1 MPMEMKPKLS
11 PKLVQKLVLTPSLQ
25 QAIKLLQLSKLELQ
39 STLQQEMD
47 ENPLLDEKPQEAVE
61 SEEQAQ
67 VASYKEEEEE
77 SDVTLKNPFDEIDIH
92 SYFQDY
98 QGYESHYSLSATA
111 EIPPIENMAVKPTKL
126 SDHLIWQLN
135 LSNITS
141 LQKKIA
147 MDIIG
152 NLDEDGYLKA
162 SIEEISQMGDY
173 KPEDVQET
181 LKIIQGFD
189 PIGIGARDL
198 KECLLI
204 QLRYLGLGDTPT
216 ELIIKEYSELLES
229 RQYKK
234 LAKAIGC
241 SLESLEHHLEIIKRL
256 DPKPGSK
263 YASDDTIYVVP
274 DVFVVKVDDDYE
286 VILNEDGLPR
296 LRISPFY
303 RRMLDRDANTSEN
316 VTQYIKDKLRSAI
329 WLVKSYEQRQQ
340 SIYKVSR
347 SIIKEQREFLEKGV
361 NHIKPMTLSDI
372 AINVGMH
379 ESTVSRIV
387 TNKYMHTPQG
397 IYEMKYFFHGGL
409 NSRSG
414 ESISSLKVKNII
426 KKLID
431 TEDKTYPLSDEKI
444 AVILRKD
451 GLQIARR
458 TVTKY
463 REEFNI
469 PSSKERKRILK
480 S

>member
-39 STLQQEMD
+39 TAIRQEMD
-47 ENPLLDEKPQEAVE
+47 ENPLLDEKPQEVVE
-61 SEEQAQ
+61 IDEQIQTAP
-67 VASYKEEEEE
+67 YKEEEEE
-77 SDVTLKNPFDEIDIH
+77 SEVSSKNSFDEIDIN

-98 QGYESHYSLSATA
+98 QGYEYQYYSSSST
-111 EIPPIENMAVKPTKL
+111 EIPPIENMVVRPTRL

-135 LSNITS
+135 LSDITP

-147 MDIIG
+147 IDIIG

-162 SIEEISQMGDY
+162 SIEEISQMGCY
-173 KPEDVQET
+173 KPEEVQDI
-181 LKIIQGFD
+181 LKIIQRFD
-189 PIGIGARDL
+189 PIGVGARDL

-204 QLRYLGLGDTPT
+204 QLRYLNLGDTPT
-216 ELIIKEYSELLES
+216 ELIIKEYSEFLES

-263 YASDDTIYVVP
+263 FASDDTIYVVP
-274 DVFVVKVDDDYE
+274 DVFVMKVGEDYE

-303 RRMLDRDANTSEN
+303 RRMLEGGANVSEN
-316 VTQYIKDKLRSAI
+316 VEQYIKEKLRSAV

-347 SIIKEQREFLEKGV
+347 SIVKEQQEFLEKGV
-361 NHIKPMTLSDI
+361 DYMKPMTLSDI
-372 AINVGMH
+372 AMDVGMH

-397 IYEMKYFFHGGL
+397 IYEMKYFFHSGL
-409 NSRSG
+409 SSRNG
-414 ESISSLKVKNII
+414 ESISSLKVKNMI

-431 TEDKTYPLSDEKI
+431 AEDKSYPLSDEKI
-444 AVILRKD
+444 ASLLRKD

-458 TVTKY
+458 TVAKY
-463 REEFNI
+463 RNEYNI
-469 PSSKERKRILK
+469 PSSKERKRIT
-480 S
+480 